1 MVSYFIK
8 DKKKEKTS
16 IYCSVQHKGC
26 ERICFVVPN
35 SKIDTKDWDEGRMKT
50 GRGRQENSHTQNK
63 LNHLKELIEDFYSE
77 YWNSYGKYP
86 TKSTFQSFL
95 KSDKSVKE
103 YFQKNEKVKL
113 VDFIK
118 RIIKRRKDGME
129 LTKGKT
135 FSEQSIDIYDSLL
148 LSIEGFQKKKKRD
161 FFYVEEFNSK
171 SLIEGYEYYLIN
183 DLKMMKNTIHN
194 RLKTLKSFLQ
204 VAVSEEIINSNP
216 FKKHKIVLSTEE
228 TDAVVFTKKELKE
241 LEDLDLSS
249 NPFLEQIRDQY
260 LLYVWSGVRK
270 SDLKNFLSVVNPDTK
285 SFVFRSQK
293 TGERCEVPAF
303 NVIKKIAQKYN
314 YDFPAPIHDVIVL
327 REIKN
332 ICKMIPSMRVV
343 VEKKYTKAGKEVR
356 EQKLK
361 HDMIVIHTAR
371 RTLATLLVDNGLPY
385 HQVMKITGHKKITTL
400 QKYIKSDAD
409 TNLMLE
415 VGDRI
420 EKV

>member
-1 MVSYFIK
+1 M
-8 DKKKEKTS
+8 
-16 IYCSVQHKGC
+16 
-26 ERICFVVPN
+26 
-35 SKIDTKDWDEGRMKT
+35 T
-50 GRGRQENSHTQNK
+50 G
-63 LNHLKELIEDFYSE
+63 
-77 YWNSYGKYP
+77 
-86 TKSTFQSFL
+86 
-95 KSDKSVKE
+95 
-103 YFQKNEKVKL
+103 
-113 VDFIK
+113 
-118 RIIKRRKDGME
+118 
-129 LTKGKT
+129 
-135 FSEQSIDIYDSLL
+135 
-148 LSIEGFQKKKKRD
+148 
-161 FFYVEEFNSK
+161 
-171 SLIEGYEYYLIN
+171 
-183 DLKMMKNTIHN
+183 
-194 RLKTLKSFLQ
+194 
-204 VAVSEEIINSNP
+204 
-216 FKKHKIVLSTEE
+216 
-228 TDAVVFTKKELKE
+228 
-241 LEDLDLSS
+241 
-249 NPFLEQIRDQY
+249 
-260 LLYVWSGVRK
+260 GVRK

-314 YDFPAPIHDVIVL
+314 YNFPDPIHDVIVL

-332 ICKMIPSMRVV
+332 ICKMIPSMRVLI
-343 VEKKYTKAGKEVR
+343 EKKYTKAGKEVR